1 LPGAFLLH
9 NAEENLKTAVSLAY
23 VGRALNGGVN
33 DNQFPRW
40 LDVRSSYAAFSALL
54 AEWSAKVRRWRC
66 GLSPANCAWLGVSS
80 GWKCDTFV
88 DRVSF
93 ERPRAAVLDA
103 VATRLALP
111 ADQVDFADRRR
122 RRGAAQQ
129 QDLPG
134 LPQRALTGRATA
146 KTVITFHGRGP
157 IHYVDAW
164 PTGASLTSTPSCTV
178 RPECP
183 RQDRS

>member
-9 NAEENLKTAVSLAY
+9 NVSLANI
-23 VGRALNGGVN
+23 GRALNGGVN

-80 GWKCDTFV
+80 GWKCDDPNTFV

-93 ERPRAAVLDA
+93 ERPRAAVLEA

-111 ADQVDFADRRR
+111 ADQVDLLIEGDAVALRSSKTYQAFCS
-122 RRGAAQQ
+122 
-129 QDLPG
+129 G
-134 LPQRALTGRATA
+134 L
-146 KTVITFHGRGP
+146 
-157 IHYVDAW
+157 
-164 PTGASLTSTPSCTV
+164 
-178 RPECP
+178 
-183 RQDRS
+183 